1 MQAVL
6 VQASTVPSF
15 FFLFLLFV
23 FFFVGYLNLLVCF
36 PFIPTATKQ
45 ISNDEVMIR
54 YEQVISQ
61 VIITSIILF
70 TRLNAALAA
79 DKQRYQWKVLS
90 N

>member
-1 MQAVL
+1 MQAVP

-15 FFLFLLFV
+15 FSVVVVVHFFF
-23 FFFVGYLNLLVCF
+23 FFFVAYLNLLVCF
-36 PFIPTATKQ
+36 PFIPTATEQ

-70 TRLNAALAA
+70 TQLKAALAA
-79 DKQRYQWKVLS
+79 DKQRYQ
-90 N
+90 